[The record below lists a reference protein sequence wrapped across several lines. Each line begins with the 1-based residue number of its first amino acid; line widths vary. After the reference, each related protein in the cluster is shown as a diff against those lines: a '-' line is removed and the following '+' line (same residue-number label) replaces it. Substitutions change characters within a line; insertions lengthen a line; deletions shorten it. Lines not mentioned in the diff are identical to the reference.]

1 MAFDAVFL
9 TAVADELREAVLN
22 TRIDKVQQPD
32 RFTVLLSVRS
42 REFGGKLL
50 FSLSPSAARVHLT
63 TTSPENPAQPSMF
76 CMLLRKHL
84 VGSRIVNIEQPPME
98 RLLDFTLD
106 GTNEFGDPCR
116 RHLIAEL
123 MGRGANLILC
133 GEDGRIIDCLHRIE
147 LDPAQKRPVL
157 PGLYYQ
163 LPPLPERYD
172 PTTADT
178 ALLCR
183 LLDAAEGSL
192 ALWLQC
198 TFGGLSPMIC
208 REIAL
213 FAGGDIDALADPS
226 QAEKIVEWFSI
237 IREKRFT
244 PMLLSEGRT
253 PKAFAYCEVL
263 QYGDYW
269 KQRRCRSFSELL
281 DIFYESRD
289 REDRMRTRTQA
300 LHKTVSTLLKRTER
314 KLAHQRSELATAVDR
329 EHLRR
334 MGDLLKANLHA
345 IGRGQKIARV
355 VDFYDPELREVN
367 VPLSET
373 LSPQQN
379 AEKYYKEYAKAKTA
393 EKVLKEQIVHGEAEC
408 AYFEAVLEE
417 LARAET
423 EKDVAEI
430 RQELAECGYIRNT
443 DKKKMKT
450 APSRPMVFRSS
461 SGTAILVGRNNR
473 QNDFLTLKTAA
484 KNDLWLHVQKQ
495 PGSHVIVDGA
505 DGEPDDKTVTEA
517 AMLAAWFSQAK
528 NGQNVAV
535 DATHVRYVK
544 KPAGAR
550 PGMVV
555 YERYRTVFV
564 TPDADLVE
572 KLRTE

>member
-9 TAVADELREAVLN
+9 TAVADELRETILD

-42 REFGGKLL
+42 RDYNGKLL
-50 FSLSPSAARVHLT
+50 LSLSPSAARVHLT
-63 TTSPENPAQPSMF
+63 ETAPENPAQPSMF

-84 VGSRIVNIEQPPME
+84 TGSRITNIEQPPME

-106 GTNEFGDPCR
+106 GTNEFGEPCR

-133 GEDGRIIDCLHRIE
+133 GEDGRIIDCLRRIE

-157 PGLYYQ
+157 PGLYYL

-172 PTTADT
+172 PAQAD
-178 ALLCR
+178 AAQLRR
-183 LLDAAEGSL
+183 LLEKAEGPL
-192 ALWLQC
+192 AAWLQR

-213 FAGGDIDALADPS
+213 FAGGDIDALAEPS
-226 QAEKIVEWFSI
+226 QAEKIVAWFSL
-237 IREKRFT
+237 IREKRFS
-244 PMLLSEGRT
+244 PMLLCEGRT
-253 PKAFAYCEVL
+253 PKAFAYCEIF
-263 QYGDYW
+263 QYGDYLT
-269 KQRRCRSFSELL
+269 QRRCGSFSELL
-281 DIFYESRD
+281 DAFYASRD

-314 KLAHQRSELATAVDR
+314 KLQNQREELASAVDR

-334 MGDLLKANLHA
+334 MGDLLKANLHTLS
-345 IGRGQKIARV
+345 RGQKTARV
-355 VDFYDPELREVN
+355 VDFYDPELREVT
-367 VPLSET
+367 VPLSEL

-393 EKVLKEQIVHGEAEC
+393 EKVLTEQIAHGEAEC

-417 LARAET
+417 LQRAET

-430 RQELAECGYIRNT
+430 RQELAESGYVRDT
-443 DKKKMKT
+443 EKKKMKS
-450 APSRPMVFRSS
+450 APSRPMAFRAAD
-461 SGTAILVGRNNR
+461 GTPILVGRNNR
-473 QNDFLTLKTAA
+473 QNDLLTLKTAA

-495 PGSHVIVDGA
+495 PGSHVIIDCSE
-505 DGEPDDKTVTEA
+505 GEPTDATVTEA
-517 AMLAAWFSQAK
+517 AMLAAWFSSAK
-528 NGQNVAV
+528 NGQNVPV
-535 DATHVRYVK
+535 DVTNARYVK
-544 KPAGAR
+544 KPTGAR
-550 PGMVV
+550 PGMVI
-555 YERYRTVFV
+555 YDRYRTVFV
-564 TPDADLVE
+564 TPDAETVE
-572 KLRTE
+572 KLRT

>member
-9 TAVADELREAVLN
+9 TAVADELRESVID

-42 REFGGKLL
+42 REYSGKLL
-50 FSLSPSAARVHLT
+50 LSLSPSAARVQLT
-63 TTSPENPAQPSMF
+63 TSSPENPAQPSMF

-84 VGSRIVNIEQPPME
+84 VGSRITKIEQPPME

-172 PTTADT
+172 PAAAD
-178 ALLCR
+178 AAQLCR
-183 LLDAAEGSL
+183 LLAAADGPL
-192 ALWLQC
+192 AEWLQR

-213 FAGGDIDALADPS
+213 FAAGDIDALADPS
-226 QAEKIVEWFSI
+226 QAEKIEKWFSV
-237 IREKRFT
+237 IREKRFA
-244 PMLLSEGRT
+244 PMLLCEGRT
-253 PKAFAYCEVL
+253 PKAFAYCEIK
-263 QYGDYW
+263 QYGDYLT
-269 KQRRCRSFSELL
+269 QQRCRSFSELL

-300 LHKTVSTLLKRTER
+300 LHRTVSTLLKRTER
-314 KLAHQRSELATAVDR
+314 KLANQRAELASAVDR

-334 MGDLLKANLHA
+334 MGDLLKANLHT
-345 IGRGQKIARV
+345 IGRGQKAARV
-355 VDFYDPELREVN
+355 VDFYDPELREVT
-367 VPLSET
+367 VPLSKT

-393 EKVLKEQIVHGEAEC
+393 EKVLKEQIAHGEAEC
-408 AYFEAVLEE
+408 AYYETVLEE
-417 LARAET
+417 LQRAET

-430 RQELAECGYIRNT
+430 RQELAEGGYVRNT
-443 DKKKMKT
+443 EKKRMKT

-461 SGTAILVGRNNR
+461 CGTLIYVGRNNR
-473 QNDFLTLKTAA
+473 QNDLLTLKTAA
-484 KNDLWLHVQKQ
+484 RNDRWLHVQKQ
-495 PGSHVIVDGA
+495 PGSHVIIDCS
-505 DGEPDDKTVTEA
+505 DGEPKDETVTEA

-535 DATHVRYVK
+535 DVTNARYVK
-544 KPAGAR
+544 KPTGAR

-555 YERYRTVFV
+555 YDRYRTVFV

>member
-9 TAVADELREAVLN
+9 TAVADELRETILD

-42 REFGGKLL
+42 RDYNGKLL
-50 FSLSPSAARVHLT
+50 LSLSPSAARVHLT
-63 TTSPENPAQPSMF
+63 ETAPENPAQPSMF

-84 VGSRIVNIEQPPME
+84 TGSRITNIEQPPME

-106 GTNEFGDPCR
+106 GTNEFGEPCR

-133 GEDGRIIDCLHRIE
+133 GEDGRIIDCLRRIE

-157 PGLYYQ
+157 PGLYYH

-172 PTTADT
+172 PAQAD
-178 ALLCR
+178 AAQLRR
-183 LLDAAEGSL
+183 LLEKAEGPL
-192 ALWLQC
+192 AAWLQR

-213 FAGGDIDALADPS
+213 FAGGDIDALAEPA
-226 QAEKIVEWFSI
+226 QAEKIEAWFSL
-237 IREKRFT
+237 IREKRFL
-244 PMLLSEGRT
+244 PMLLCEGRT
-253 PKAFAYCEVL
+253 PKAFAYCEIF
-263 QYGDYW
+263 QYGDYLT
-269 KQRRCRSFSELL
+269 QRRCGSFSELL
-281 DIFYESRD
+281 DAFYASRD

-314 KLAHQRSELATAVDR
+314 KLQNQREELASAVDR

-334 MGDLLKANLHA
+334 MGDLLKANLHTLS
-345 IGRGQKIARV
+345 RGQKTARV
-355 VDFYDPELREVN
+355 VDFYDPELREVT
-367 VPLSET
+367 VPLSEL

-393 EKVLKEQIVHGEAEC
+393 EKVLTEQIAHGEAEC

-417 LARAET
+417 LQRAET

-430 RQELAECGYIRNT
+430 RQELAESGYVRDT
-443 DKKKMKT
+443 EKKKMKS
-450 APSRPMVFRSS
+450 APSRPMAFRATD
-461 SGTAILVGRNNR
+461 GTPILVGRNNR
-473 QNDFLTLKTAA
+473 QNDLLTLKTAA

-495 PGSHVIVDGA
+495 PGSHVIIDCSE
-505 DGEPDDKTVTEA
+505 GEPTDATVTEA
-517 AMLAAWFSQAK
+517 AMLAAWFSSAK

-535 DATHVRYVK
+535 DVTNARYVK
-544 KPAGAR
+544 KPMGAR
-550 PGMVV
+550 PGMVI
-555 YERYRTVFV
+555 YDRYRTVFV
-564 TPDADLVE
+564 TPDAETVE
-572 KLRTE
+572 KLRT

>member
-9 TAVADELREAVLN
+9 TAVADELRETILD
-22 TRIDKVQQPD
+22 TRIDKAQQPD
-32 RFTVLLSVRS
+32 RFTVLLAVRS
-42 REFGGKLL
+42 REYSGKLL
-50 FSLSPSAARVHLT
+50 FSLSPSAARVQLT

-84 VGSRIVNIEQPPME
+84 VGSRIVKIEQPPME

-147 LDPAQKRPVL
+147 MDPAQKRPVL
-157 PGLYYQ
+157 PGLYYH

-172 PTTADT
+172 PTAVSE
-178 ALLCR
+178 AQVRR
-183 LLDAAEGSL
+183 LLGAAQGSL
-192 ALWLQC
+192 AEWLQR

-213 FAGGDIDALADPS
+213 YAGGDVDAVADPS
-226 QAEKIVEWFSI
+226 QAEKITAWFSV
-237 IREKRFT
+237 IREKRFA
-244 PMLLSEGRT
+244 PMLLSEERT
-253 PKAFAYCEVL
+253 PKAFAYCEIL

-269 KQRRCRSFSELL
+269 KQRRCQSFSELL
-281 DIFYESRD
+281 DTFYESRD

-314 KLAHQRSELATAVDR
+314 KLAHQREELASAVDR

-334 MGDLLKANLHA
+334 MGDLLKANLHT
-345 IGRGQKIARV
+345 IGRGQKAARV
-355 VDFYDPELREVN
+355 VDFYDPELREVT

-417 LARAET
+417 LQRAET

-430 RQELAECGYIRNT
+430 RQELAEGGYVRDT
-443 DKKKMKT
+443 EKKRMKT
-450 APSRPMVFRSS
+450 APSRPMMFRSS
-461 SGTAILVGRNNR
+461 SGATIAVGRNNR
-473 QNDFLTLKTAA
+473 QNDLLTKTAA

-495 PGSHVIVDGA
+495 PGSHVIIDCSE
-505 DGEPDDKTVTEA
+505 GEPSDDTVTEA

-535 DATHVRYVK
+535 DVTNVRYVK

-555 YERYRTVFV
+555 YDRYRTVYV

>member
-9 TAVADELREAVLN
+9 TAVADELRKTVLD

-42 REFGGKLL
+42 REYSGKLL
-50 FSLSPSAARVHLT
+50 FSLSPSAARVQLT

-84 VGSRIVNIEQPPME
+84 VGSRITKIEQPPME

-172 PTTADT
+172 PATADA
-178 ALLCR
+178 ALLRR
-183 LLDAAEGSL
+183 LLSAADGPL
-192 ALWLQC
+192 AEWLQR

-213 FAGGDIDALADPS
+213 IVGGDVDVIADPS
-226 QAEKIVEWFSI
+226 QAERIAAWFSV
-237 IREKRFT
+237 IREKQFM

-253 PKAFAYCEVL
+253 PKAFAYCEIL

-281 DIFYESRD
+281 DIYYETRD

-314 KLAHQRSELATAVDR
+314 KLLNQRSELASAVDR

-334 MGDLLKANLHA
+334 MGDLLKANLHT
-345 IGRGQKIARV
+345 IGRGQKMARV
-355 VDFYDPELREVN
+355 VDFYDPELHEVT

-379 AEKYYKEYAKAKTA
+379 AERYYKEYAKAKTA
-393 EKVLKEQIVHGEAEC
+393 EKVLKEQIAHGEAELV
-408 AYFEAVLEE
+408 YFEAVLEE

-430 RQELAECGYIRNT
+430 RQELAECGYVRNT
-443 DKKKMKT
+443 EKKRMKT

-461 SGTAILVGRNNR
+461 DGAMIYVGRNNR
-473 QNDFLTLKTAA
+473 QNDLLTLKTAA
-484 KNDLWLHVQKQ
+484 RNDLWLHVQKQ
-495 PGSHVIVDGA
+495 PGSHVIIDCSGN
-505 DGEPDDKTVTEA
+505 EPSDMTVTEA

-528 NGQNVAV
+528 DGQNVAV
-535 DATHVRYVK
+535 DMTNVRYVK
-544 KPAGAR
+544 KPSGAR

-555 YERYRTVFV
+555 YDRYRTVFV
-564 TPDADLVE
+564 TPDAELVE

>member
-9 TAVADELREAVLN
+9 TAVADELRETILD

-42 REFGGKLL
+42 RDYNGKLL
-50 FSLSPSAARVHLT
+50 LSLSPSAARVHLT
-63 TTSPENPAQPSMF
+63 ETAPENPAQPSMF

-84 VGSRIVNIEQPPME
+84 TGSRITNIEQPPME

-106 GTNEFGDPCR
+106 GTNEFGEPCR

-133 GEDGRIIDCLHRIE
+133 GEDGRIIDCLRRIE

-157 PGLYYQ
+157 PGLYYL

-172 PTTADT
+172 PAQAD
-178 ALLCR
+178 AAQLRR
-183 LLDAAEGSL
+183 LLEKAEGPL
-192 ALWLQC
+192 AAWLQR

-213 FAGGDIDALADPS
+213 FAGGDIDALAEPA
-226 QAEKIVEWFSI
+226 QAEKIGAWFSL
-237 IREKRFT
+237 IRERRFS
-244 PMLLSEGRT
+244 PMLLCEGRT
-253 PKAFAYCEVL
+253 PKAFAYCEIF
-263 QYGDYW
+263 QYGDYLT
-269 KQRRCRSFSELL
+269 QRRCGSFSELL
-281 DIFYESRD
+281 DAFYASRD

-314 KLAHQRSELATAVDR
+314 KLQNQREELASAVDR

-334 MGDLLKANLHA
+334 MGDLLKANLHTLS
-345 IGRGQKIARV
+345 RGQKTARV
-355 VDFYDPELREVN
+355 VDFYDPELREVT
-367 VPLSET
+367 VPLSEL

-393 EKVLKEQIVHGEAEC
+393 EKVLTEQIAHGEAEC

-417 LARAET
+417 LQRAET

-430 RQELAECGYIRNT
+430 RQELAESGYVRDT
-443 DKKKMKT
+443 EKKKMKS
-450 APSRPMVFRSS
+450 APSRPMAFRAAD
-461 SGTAILVGRNNR
+461 GTPILVGRNNR
-473 QNDFLTLKTAA
+473 QNDLLTLKTAA

-495 PGSHVIVDGA
+495 PGSHVIIDCSE
-505 DGEPDDKTVTEA
+505 GEPTDATVTEA
-517 AMLAAWFSQAK
+517 AMLAAWFSSAK

-535 DATHVRYVK
+535 DVTNARYVK
-544 KPAGAR
+544 KPTGAR
-550 PGMVV
+550 PGMVI
-555 YERYRTVFV
+555 YDRYRTVFV
-564 TPDADLVE
+564 TPDAETVE
-572 KLRTE
+572 KLRT